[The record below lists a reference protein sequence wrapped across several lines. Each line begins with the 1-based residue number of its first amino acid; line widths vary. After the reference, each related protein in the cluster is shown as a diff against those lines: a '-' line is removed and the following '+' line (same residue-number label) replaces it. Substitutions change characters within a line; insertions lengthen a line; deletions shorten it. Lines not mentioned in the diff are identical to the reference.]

1 MFIGDATAN
10 PLMTQIALSAWSAA
24 LIQYLKNSKWF
35 PLLQDGSNT
44 LNRIASAFL
53 ALCTA
58 VGIHIAWNHGDVPGS
73 YMIAV
78 SGLTL
83 TGVGMGIW
91 HWAVAYTF
99 NEMTYKG
106 AKAASAIGVTVKTTG
121 MASVEV
127 DKPAQEGQLKVDV
140 KDKPKP

>member
-1 MFIGDATAN
+1 MIFIGDPTAN

-24 LIQYLKNSKWF
+24 FIQWLKNSKWF
-35 PLLQDGSNT
+35 PLLHDTSNA
-44 LNRIASAFL
+44 LNRAASAVL
-53 ALCTA
+53 ALGTA
-58 VGIHIAWNHGDVPGS
+58 VGIHVAWNHGEIPGS

-106 AKAASAIGVTVKTTG
+106 AKAASAIGLTVRTTG
-121 MASVEV
+121 NASVEV
-127 DKPAQEGQLKVDV
+127 DKPAQPGQIQVGK
-140 KDKPKP
+140 